1 MYKANPTDHSKL
13 FLSFHFLFLFPFLFQ
28 MVMKDDLGHQDLQMQ
43 EVKSELSE
51 TKAELRAVKTGRS
64 EVKSKLEPK
73 LVQINQSPEKT

>member
-1 MYKANPTDHSKL
+1 
-13 FLSFHFLFLFPFLFQ
+13 

-73 LVQINQSPEKT
+73 LVQINQSPEKTWSWSRSRKATVTEK

>member
-1 MYKANPTDHSKL
+1 
-13 FLSFHFLFLFPFLFQ
+13 

-51 TKAELRAVKTGRS
+51 TKAELRAVKTVRS

>member
-1 MYKANPTDHSKL
+1 
-13 FLSFHFLFLFPFLFQ
+13 
-28 MVMKDDLGHQDLQMQ
+28 MVMKDDLGHQDLQIQ